1 MAPLSHS
8 AFSLCLSW
16 HLTFWFMCL
25 YQCVF
30 VCVCVCV
37 LPVFLACL
45 FASLSFSHPL
55 TLSHP
60 LPLTLSPSLP
70 PPSLSPFVVS
80 GITSTD
86 RVFQLMCIL
95 EWILQLRC
103 VTATQSP
110 PTLARSHIKPTQ
122 LSALRTL
129 MTHWGH
135 TRSHS
140 HAKTLFLL
148 PSSFTAVSLQS
159 ICEGAV
165 VRTRALP
172 RAPARSSLPSP
183 L

>member
-1 MAPLSHS
+1 MAPLSLILHS
-8 AFSLCLSW
+8 PCASHGTSLPAS
-16 HLTFWFMCL
+16 
-25 YQCVF
+25 CVC
-30 VCVCVCV
+30 VSVYLCVCVCLV
-37 LPVFLACL
+37 CL
-45 FASLSFSHPL
+45 FGLSIRVSLFLSPSHPL
-55 TLSHP
+55 
-60 LPLTLSPSLP
+60 SPSPSP